1 MSIDTAYST
10 SDRNVGKVILHNG
23 SAVSRTAKPIHS
35 IPLNTTVINTPT
47 SKDRLTNI
55 SLNTHSLELM
65 ISGKKGYTELIVT
78 KTPSN
83 FSDYKDNTIFD
94 IPLSKQNEFDYLN
107 YKNKGLQDE
116 HYNTRINVKCYNVG
130 LPVVI
135 YTSKDNTINYPS
147 FSLKGYD
154 ISESLDKVAI
164 TKSFNLNQSYI
175 KKNSNSVNVP
185 MSIMNII
192 SSISYSFGNYKFNPY
207 NLPSTTINV
216 NRQKNSWTTN
226 ILTYD
231 KCIITTVK
239 DKPKVELQIPGYGS
253 SVVFDVQKQIDFIT
267 SEKVENKEIDT
278 IKFVVQKDSFIE
290 LYIKFTSNI
299 ITDAVGLPDGM
310 FLDGNYI
317 KGSPTLAGIYNIK
330 LMCYED
336 VIMECIIEVPNI
348 PRKF

>member
-23 SAVSRTAKPIHS
+23 NAVSRTAKSIRS
-35 IPLNTTVINTPT
+35 IPLNTTTIDMST
-47 SKDRLTNI
+47 SEDKLTNI

-65 ISGKKGYTELIVT
+65 IPGKKGYTELIVT

-83 FSDYKDNTIFD
+83 LPEYDDNTIFD
-94 IPLSKQNEFDYLN
+94 IPLSKQKEFDYLN
-107 YKNKGLQDE
+107 YKKGLQDE
-116 HYNTRINVKCYNVG
+116 NYNTRINVKSYNVG
-130 LPVVI
+130 LPVTI
-135 YTSKDNTINYPS
+135 CTFKGNSINYPV

-154 ISESLDKVAI
+154 ISKSLDKTAI
-164 TKSFNLNQSYI
+164 TKSFNLNPCYA
-175 KKNSNSVNVP
+175 KRNSNSVNIP
-185 MSIMNII
+185 MSIMNIV
-192 SSISYSFGNYKFNPY
+192 SNISYSCGNYKFNPY
-207 NLPSTTINV
+207 NLPSTTIKV

-231 KCIITTVK
+231 KCVITTVK
-239 DKPKVELQIPGYGS
+239 DKPKVELQIPSYGS
-253 SVVFDVQKQIDFIT
+253 SVVFDVQKQIDFLT
-267 SEKVENKEIDT
+267 SEQVENREVSA

-290 LYIKFTSNI
+290 LYIKFTNNTV
-299 ITDAVGLPDGM
+299 TDAVGLPDGM

-336 VIMECIIEVPNI
+336 VVMECIIEVPNI
-348 PRKF
+348 QRKF